1 MAGLN
6 MKILSCSLF
15 ILISFDALSVV
26 NADSSKTKLKAG
38 ATISLNSN
46 GVASIPAFSLGKPAV
61 IATVNL
67 SKGRFSY
74 DPCLAYGLDLRP
86 WYIDNWFHY
95 RIIKKPVFELRTGF
109 NISSFFTRNGTG
121 EDITLKG
128 ERYFDT
134 EIAGMYNISENLFL
148 SLIYWTDSGLD
159 KGTIQGH
166 FLSIAAEKSEIKIGG
181 PVLLAANIQLF
192 YIDYNRNN
200 DGLFLSPRIS
210 FSIKK
215 MPFEVFFQ
223 AIQAVASNIDPFPGF
238 RWNAGLSYQF

>member
-1 MAGLN
+1 
-6 MKILSCSLF
+6 MKILSCCLF
-15 ILISFDALSVV
+15 ILISINSLSSVD
-26 NADSSKTKLKAG
+26 ADSSGKRLVAA

-46 GVASIPAFSLGKPAV
+46 GIASIPAFSLGKPAV
-61 IATVNL
+61 IVSVNL
-67 SKGRFSY
+67 LKGRFSY

-95 RIIKKPVFELRTGF
+95 RIIKKPAFELRTGF

-134 EIAGMYNISENLFL
+134 EIAGIYNITGNSLL

-166 FLSIAAEKSEIKIGG
+166 FLSLAAEKSEIKILE
-181 PVLLAANIQLF
+181 PVLLSANVQLF
-192 YIDYNRNN
+192 YIDYNGNN

-210 FSIKK
+210 FSVKK
-215 MPFEVFFQ
+215 IPFGLFFQ
-223 AIQAVASNIDPFPGF
+223 AIQSLASNIDPFPGF
-238 RWNAGLSYQF
+238 RWNTGLSYQF